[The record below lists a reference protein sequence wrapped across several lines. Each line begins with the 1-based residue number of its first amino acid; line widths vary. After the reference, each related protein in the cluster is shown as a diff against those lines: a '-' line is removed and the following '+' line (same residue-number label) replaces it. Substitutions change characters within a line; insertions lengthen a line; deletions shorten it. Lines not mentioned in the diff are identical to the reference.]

1 MSCKN
6 TTFKIKNAMAS
17 IFKSFC
23 FYLADGVNLQKDKN
37 SLTVLLQQ
45 VSEKRH
51 YFYVIQN
58 NTDSGH

>member
-1 MSCKN
+1 
-6 TTFKIKNAMAS
+6 MAS
-17 IFKSFC
+17 IFKSFY

-45 VSEKRH
+45 VSEKTH
-51 YFYVIQN
+51 DFYVIQN

>member
-1 MSCKN
+1 
-6 TTFKIKNAMAS
+6 MAS

-51 YFYVIQN
+51 DFYVLQN

>member
-1 MSCKN
+1 M
-6 TTFKIKNAMAS
+6 KNAMAS

-51 YFYVIQN
+51 DFYVLQN

>member
-1 MSCKN
+1 MRKQYI
-6 TTFKIKNAMAS
+6 FIIKNAMAS
-17 IFKSFC
+17 IFKSSC

-51 YFYVIQN
+51 DFYVIQN

>member
-1 MSCKN
+1 
-6 TTFKIKNAMAS
+6 MAS
-17 IFKSFC
+17 IFESFC

-51 YFYVIQN
+51 DFYVLQN
-58 NTDSGH
+58 NTDSDH